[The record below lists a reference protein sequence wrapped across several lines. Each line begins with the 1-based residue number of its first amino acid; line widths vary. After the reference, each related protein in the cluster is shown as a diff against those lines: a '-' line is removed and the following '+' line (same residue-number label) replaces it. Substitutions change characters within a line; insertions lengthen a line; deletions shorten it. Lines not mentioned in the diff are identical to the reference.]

1 MANTTMLQRLK
12 IDLGIIN
19 STVYDERLEVL
30 LGVAEK
36 EIIRQGATTLN
47 SSDVEDA
54 ELIID
59 YARWQWLGR
68 REPSEMPR
76 DLRFRLN
83 NRIFSE
89 KARGDS

>member
-12 IDLGIIN
+12 IDLRIIN
-19 STVYDERLEVL
+19 STVYDERLGVL

-36 EIIRQGATTLN
+36 EIIRQGATTLD
-47 SSDVEDA
+47 SSDNEDA

-89 KARGDS
+89 KARGTA

>member
-19 STVYDERLEVL
+19 STVYDERLGVL

-36 EIIRQGATTLN
+36 EIIRQGATTLD
-47 SSDVEDA
+47 SSDNEDA

-89 KARGDS
+89 KARGTA